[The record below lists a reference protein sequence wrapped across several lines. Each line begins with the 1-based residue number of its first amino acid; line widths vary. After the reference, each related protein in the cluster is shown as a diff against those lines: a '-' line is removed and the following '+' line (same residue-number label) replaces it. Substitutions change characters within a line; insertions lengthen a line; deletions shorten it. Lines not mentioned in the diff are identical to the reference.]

1 MDNLEGTLIDTEEQL
16 AELLARRAELDL
28 ELRQLQRRHRML
40 MGKEPDTHHHR
51 CAHCGVWA
59 VCPQAYGED
68 CPLEAN
74 APAGCRDDPYGGK

>member
-1 MDNLEGTLIDTEEQL
+1 
-16 AELLARRAELDL
+16 
-28 ELRQLQRRHRML
+28 ML

-74 APAGCRDDPYGGK
+74 APADCRDDPYGGK